1 MANARLQISDLDFD
15 QIKENLKSYLQQQTT
30 FQDYDFEGSGLS
42 VLLDIL
48 AYNTHYNSYYL
59 NMVANESFLDTAI
72 LRDSVVSHAKT
83 LGYTPHSLTA
93 PKATINVTVESGNT
107 TPSVITIG
115 RGFSFSSSVFDFASY
130 NFVLLEEAVATKSGT
145 SFYFENLEIYEGSL
159 NNYQFVHNKNSNPK
173 STFTLPDSN
182 IDTNTIKVSVSPNSG
197 NTFSE
202 IYNLA
207 TSIIDVQ
214 IDSPVFF
221 LQEDKNGTYKIYFSD
236 GTIGKA
242 LDDGAVIS
250 VSYLVTKGPVANQ
263 LNAFIPNTTINGL
276 PNVTV
281 EVVNVASGGAD
292 RESIDEI
299 KFGAV
304 SQFTTQNRLVTFKD
318 YESYIKTNYPNID
331 SLSVWGGEE
340 ENPPEYGKVYIS
352 MKPKLNYYISEI
364 EKQRIIDEII
374 SPKSIVSV
382 TPQIRDPKYLY
393 LLLFNNVKY
402 TKSKTNSSVTYIKNA
417 IKNAVIGYSNTNLN
431 KFGSTFILSKLQ
443 DSIDNVDLNSINGS
457 ETIVRIQKR
466 FEPVLNQQTTY
477 TIDFNVPLH
486 RGTITNRMTS
496 TQFDVYDNFG
506 TRRTVLLEEIS
517 QSYTGVSSIEVTNG
531 GSGYLVA
538 PTVTITGDG
547 TGATAESVIINGR
560 VAGITITNRGSGYT
574 RALVT
579 ISGGSGYGATAIAVL
594 DAKFGTIR
602 TIYYDEFVQRQIV
615 NENAGTINYDTGE
628 ITIDNI
634 LVLSVNST
642 DGLIRL
648 TIESE
653 SGILSSSKDT
663 IITIDEN
670 DPTSITTELS
680 EV

>member
-1 MANARLQISDLDFD
+1 MANPRLQISDLDFD

-42 VLLDIL
+42 ILLDIL

-59 NMVANESFLDTAI
+59 NMVANEAFLDTAI

-83 LGYTPHSLTA
+83 LGYTPYSITA
-93 PKATINVTVESGNT
+93 PKAVINVTLESGNT
-107 TPSVITIG
+107 TPGIITMG

-145 SFYFENLEIYEGSL
+145 AFFFENLEIYEGSL
-159 NNYQFVHNKNSNPK
+159 NNYEFTYNKNSNPK

-182 IDTNTIKVSVSPNSG
+182 IDTNTIAVSVTPNSG

-202 IYNLA
+202 VYNLA

-221 LQEDKNGTYKIYFSD
+221 IQEDRNGTYKIYFSD

-242 LDDGAVIS
+242 LDDGAVVS
-250 VSYLVTKGPVANQ
+250 VSYLVTRGTVANQ
-263 LNAFIPNTTINGL
+263 LDAFVPNTTPGGI

-281 EVVNVASGGAD
+281 EVVNVAAGGTD

-299 KFGAV
+299 KFSAV

-352 MKPKLNYYISEI
+352 LKPKLNYYISEI

-382 TPQIRDPKYLY
+382 TPQIRDPKFLY

-402 TKSKTNSSVTYIKNA
+402 TKSKTNSSITFIKNA
-417 IKNAVIGYSNTNLN
+417 IKNSILGYSNTNLN
-431 KFGSTFILSKLQ
+431 KFGSIFVLSKLQ
-443 DSIDNVDLNSINGS
+443 DSIDNVDLNSIVGS

-466 FEPVLNQQTTY
+466 FEPVLNQQTSY

-496 TQFDVYDNFG
+496 TQFDVYDVFG
-506 TRRTVLLEEIS
+506 IRRSVILEEIP
-517 QSYTGVSSIEVTNG
+517 QSFTGVSSIEITNG
-531 GSGYLVA
+531 GSGYLIA

-560 VAGITITNRGSGYT
+560 VTGITITNRGSGYT
-574 RALVT
+574 RALAT
-579 ISGGSGYGATAIAVL
+579 ISGGSGYGATAVAVL

-602 TIYYDEFVQRQIV
+602 TIYYDEFVQRQTV
-615 NENAGTINYDTGE
+615 KENVGTINYDTGI
-628 ITIDNI
+628 ITINDI
-634 LVLSVNST
+634 LILSVNSS

-663 IITIDEN
+663 IITIDET
-670 DPTSITTELS
+670 DPASITTELS
-680 EV
+680 EA

>member
-15 QIKENLKSYLQQQTT
+15 QIKENLKNYLQQQTT

-42 VLLDIL
+42 ILLDIL

-83 LGYTPHSLTA
+83 LGYTPHSITA
-93 PKATINVTVESGNT
+93 PMATINVTVESGNT
-107 TPSVITIG
+107 TPDVISIG
-115 RGFSFSSSVFDFASY
+115 RGFSFSSSVFNFASY
-130 NFVLLEEAVATKSGT
+130 NFVLLEDAIATKSGT

-159 NNYQFVHNKNSNPK
+159 NNYQFVYNKNSNPK

-182 IDTNTIKVSVSPNSG
+182 IDTRTIKVSVTPNSS

-214 IDSPVFF
+214 TDSSVYFV
-221 LQEDKNGTYKIYFSD
+221 QEEKNGKYKIYFSD

-242 LDDGAVIS
+242 LEDGAIIS
-250 VSYLVTKGPVANQ
+250 VSYLVTKGPVANK
-263 LNAFIPNTTINGL
+263 LNQFVPNTSINGL
-276 PNVTV
+276 PNITID
-281 EVVNVASGGAD
+281 VVNVASGGSD
-292 RESIDEI
+292 IETIDEI
-299 KFGAV
+299 KFSAV

-340 ENPPEYGKVYIS
+340 ETPAEYGKVYIS
-352 MKPKLNYYISEI
+352 LKPKINYYISEV
-364 EKQRIIDEII
+364 EKQRILNDII
-374 SPKSIVSV
+374 LPKSIVSV

-393 LLLFNNVKY
+393 LLLYNNVKY
-402 TKSKTNSSVTYIKNA
+402 TKSKTNNSPTYIKNA
-417 IKNAVIGYSNTNLN
+417 IKNAVLGYSNTYLN
-431 KFGSTFILSKLQ
+431 KFSATFILSKLQ
-443 DSIDNVDLNSINGS
+443 ETIDGVDLNSINGS

-466 FEPVLNQQTTY
+466 FEPVFTQSTSYSIN
-477 TIDFNVPLH
+477 FNVPLH

-496 TQFDVYDNFG
+496 TQFDVYDNTG
-506 TRRTVLLEEIS
+506 IRRTVVLEEIP
-517 QSYTGVSSIEVTNG
+517 QSYTGVSSIEITDG

-538 PTVTITGDG
+538 PSVTITGDG
-547 TGATAESVIINGR
+547 TGATAESIIINGR

-579 ISGGSGYGATAIAVL
+579 FSGGSGYGAAAIAIL
-594 DAKFGTIR
+594 DSKFGTVR
-602 TIYYDEFVQRQIV
+602 TIYYDEFVQRQTV
-615 NENAGTINYDTGE
+615 NENAGTINYDTGL
-628 ITIDNI
+628 ITLNDI
-634 LVLSVNST
+634 LILSVNST

-663 IITIDEN
+663 IITIDET

>member
-417 IKNAVIGYSNTNLN
+417 IKNSILGYSNTNLN

-517 QSYTGVSSIEVTNG
+517 QSYTGVSSIEITNG
-531 GSGYLVA
+531 GSGYLIA

-628 ITIDNI
+628 IIIDNI

>member
-42 VLLDIL
+42 ILLDIL

-83 LGYTPHSLTA
+83 LGYTPYSITA
-93 PKATINVTVESGNT
+93 PMATINVTVESGNT
-107 TPSVITIG
+107 TPDVVSIG
-115 RGFSFSSSVFDFASY
+115 RGFAFSSSVFDFASY
-130 NFVLLEEAVATKSGT
+130 NFVLLEDAVATKSGT
-145 SFYFENLEIYEGSL
+145 TFFFENLEIFEGSL
-159 NNYQFVHNKNSNPK
+159 NNYQFVYNKNSNPK

-182 IDTNTIKVSVSPNSG
+182 IDTRTIKVSVSPNSS

-207 TSIIDVQ
+207 TSVIDVQ
-214 IDSPVFF
+214 TDSSVFF
-221 LQEDKNGTYKIYFSD
+221 VQEDRNGTYKIYFSD

-242 LDDGAVIS
+242 LEDGAVIN
-250 VSYLVTKGPVANQ
+250 VSYLVTKGPVAND
-263 LNAFIPNTTINGL
+263 LNAFVPNTSINGL
-276 PNVTV
+276 PNITV
-281 EVVNVASGGAD
+281 QVVNVSSGGSD
-292 RESIDEI
+292 RETIDEI
-299 KFGAV
+299 KFSAV

-318 YESYIKTNYPNID
+318 YESHIKTNYPNID

-340 ENPPEYGKVYIS
+340 EIPPEYGKVYIS
-352 MKPKLNYYISEI
+352 LKPKLNYYISES
-364 EKQRIIDEII
+364 EKQRIINDII
-374 SPKSIVSV
+374 LPKSVVSV

-393 LLLFNNVKY
+393 LLLFNKVNY
-402 TKSKTNSSVTYIKNA
+402 TKSKTNSSITYIKNA
-417 IKNAVIGYSNTNLN
+417 IRNAVLGYSSTHLN
-431 KFGSTFILSKLQ
+431 KFASTFILSKLQ
-443 DSIDNVDLNSINGS
+443 ETIDGVDLNSINGS

-466 FEPVLNQQTTY
+466 FEPVLSQTTSY
-477 TIDFNVPLH
+477 SINFNVPLH

-506 TRRTVLLEEIS
+506 TRRSVLLEEIP
-517 QSYTGVSSIEVTNG
+517 QSYTGVSSVEITEG

-547 TGATAESVIINGR
+547 SGATAESIIVNGR

-574 RALVT
+574 RALIT
-579 ISGGSGYGATAIAVL
+579 ISGGSGYGASAIAVL
-594 DAKFGTIR
+594 DSKFGTVR
-602 TIYYDEFVQRQIV
+602 TIYYDEFVQRQTV
-615 NENAGTINYDTGE
+615 NENAGTINYDTGL
-628 ITIDNI
+628 ITLNNI
-634 LVLSVNST
+634 LILSVNSV

>member
-42 VLLDIL
+42 ILLDIL

-59 NMVANESFLDTAI
+59 NMVANEAFLDTAI

-83 LGYTPHSLTA
+83 LGYTPYSITA
-93 PKATINVTVESGNT
+93 PKAVINVTLESGNT
-107 TPSVITIG
+107 TPGIITMG

-145 SFYFENLEIYEGSL
+145 AFFFENLEIYEGSL
-159 NNYQFVHNKNSNPK
+159 NNYEFTYNKNSNPK

-182 IDTNTIKVSVSPNSG
+182 IDTNTITVSVTPNSG

-202 IYNLA
+202 VYNLA
-207 TSIIDVQ
+207 TNIIDVQ

-221 LQEDKNGTYKIYFSD
+221 IQEDRNGTYKIYFSD
-236 GTIGKA
+236 GTIGKP
-242 LDDGAVIS
+242 LDDGAVVS
-250 VSYLVTKGPVANQ
+250 VSYLVTRGTVANQ
-263 LNAFIPNTTINGL
+263 LDAFVPNTKPGGI

-281 EVVNVASGGAD
+281 EVVNVAAGGTD

-299 KFGAV
+299 KFSAV

-352 MKPKLNYYISEI
+352 LKPKLNYYISEI

-382 TPQIRDPKYLY
+382 TPQIRDPKFLY

-402 TKSKTNSSVTYIKNA
+402 TKSKTNSSITFIKNA
-417 IKNAVIGYSNTNLN
+417 IKNSILGYSNTNLN
-431 KFGSTFILSKLQ
+431 KFGSIFVLSKLQ
-443 DSIDNVDLNSINGS
+443 DSIDNVDLNSIVGS

-466 FEPVLNQQTTY
+466 FEPVLNQQTSY

-496 TQFDVYDNFG
+496 TQFDVYDVFG
-506 TRRTVLLEEIS
+506 IRRSVILEEIS
-517 QSYTGVSSIEVTNG
+517 QSYTGVSSIEITNG
-531 GSGYLVA
+531 GSGYLIA

-547 TGATAESVIINGR
+547 TGATAESVIVNGR
-560 VAGITITNRGSGYT
+560 VTGITITNRGSGYT
-574 RALVT
+574 RALAT
-579 ISGGSGYGATAIAVL
+579 ISGGSGYGATAVAVL

-602 TIYYDEFVQRQIV
+602 TIYYDEFVQRQTV
-615 NENAGTINYDTGE
+615 RENVGTINYDTGI
-628 ITIDNI
+628 ITINDI
-634 LVLSVNST
+634 LILSVNSS

-648 TIESE
+648 TIESD

-670 DPTSITTELS
+670 DPASITTELS
-680 EV
+680 EA